1 MTVIKYSLTFRCTF
15 LLCVLSPCNLTSQSC
30 FFVFYLQ
37 KRKTISYSSFVHFC
51 AHFHCC
57 DFSEK
62 QKSEKARLE
71 RPAGVVAGVGTTQIT
86 ANTTPLLQFVGVYI
100 CIAFGLLEIKQRFQD
115 LSGPSPL
122 SRYIEKYQQLI
133 HWMR

>member
-1 MTVIKYSLTFRCTF
+1 MTQ
-15 LLCVLSPCNLTSQSC
+15 N
-30 FFVFYLQ
+30 
-37 KRKTISYSSFVHFC
+37 
-51 AHFHCC
+51 
-57 DFSEK
+57 EK
-62 QKSEKARLE
+62 NKLE

>member
-1 MTVIKYSLTFRCTF
+1 MTDIEYSLTIRCTF

-57 DFSEK
+57 DFSVK

-100 CIAFGLLEIKQRFQD
+100 CIAFGLL
-115 LSGPSPL
+115 SGPSPL
-122 SRYIEKYQQLI
+122 VKINIIEKYQQLTQ
-133 HWMR
+133 WMR